1 MVVLSMECYDELRL
15 DSEIYLKLAETERS
29 ESEQKR
35 YTLSEAR
42 EKLGEM
48 LRG

>member
-1 MVVLSMECYDELRL
+1 MKQTHRMIRPVSDLRN
-15 DSEIYLKLAETERS
+15 LKLAETERS